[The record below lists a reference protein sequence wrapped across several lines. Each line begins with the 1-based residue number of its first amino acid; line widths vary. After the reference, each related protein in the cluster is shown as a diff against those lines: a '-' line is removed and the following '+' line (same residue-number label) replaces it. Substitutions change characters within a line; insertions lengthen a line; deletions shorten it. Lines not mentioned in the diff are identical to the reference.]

1 MFALLYFGESG
12 AVIKDSLFATVGNKA
27 ITRSDIL
34 EEIKVILIVNNL
46 SYSESVKEQLE
57 KAAIKAVIKRNIKE
71 IELQKYNFT
80 KFNEAD
86 LNFKLNSF
94 AAKLNMDLEMFKN
107 VFETNKIDF
116 SIVVQ
121 NIKTE
126 LQWNGLIFRLYNN
139 RLSINKN
146 EIDEQLK
153 LLQNKEEINEYLISE
168 IIIKNV
174 SSDKV
179 ETKIQEIKNKIK
191 IEGFENVAREIS
203 ISETA
208 IQGGDLGWLS
218 ENILQQSFKTKII
231 NTPVGNISDPI
242 IMQEGIL
249 IFKIRDKRK
258 AKQFTDLEDAKI
270 KLINIEKSK
279 ILKMYSMSHY
289 DNLKRSI
296 PINYY

>member
-1 MFALLYFGESG
+1 MFALLCFGESN

-34 EEIKVILIVNNL
+34 EEIKVILILNNL
-46 SYSESVKEQLE
+46 SYSEDVKEQLE
-57 KAAIKAVIKRNIKE
+57 KAAIKSVIKRNIKE

-80 KFNEAD
+80 EFNKDD
-86 LNFKLNSF
+86 LNFELNSF
-94 AAKLNMDLEMFKN
+94 AKKLNMDLEMFKN

-121 NIKTE
+121 NLKTE
-126 LQWNGLIFRLYNN
+126 LQWNGLIFRIYND

-168 IIIKNV
+168 IIIKSI

-218 ENILQQSFKTKII
+218 ENILSQTLKSEII
-231 NTPVGNISDPI
+231 NTPIGNISNPI
-242 IMQEGIL
+242 MMKEGIL

-258 AKQFTDLEDAKI
+258 VKQFTDLEDAKS
-270 KLINIEKSK
+270 KLINIEKNK
-279 ILKMYSMSHY
+279 ILEMYSTSHY
-289 DNLKRSI
+289 ENLKRSV
-296 PINYY
+296 PINYF

>member
-1 MFALLYFGESG
+1 MVALLYFGESN

-34 EEIKVILIVNNL
+34 EEIKVILILNNL

-57 KAAIKAVIKRNIKE
+57 QAAIKSVIKRNIKE

-80 KFNEAD
+80 EFNKAD
-86 LNFKLNSF
+86 LNFELNSF
-94 AAKLNMDLEMFKN
+94 AEKLNMDLEMFKN

-116 SIVVQ
+116 SIVIQ
-121 NIKTE
+121 NVKTE

-168 IIIKNV
+168 IIIKSI

-179 ETKIQEIKNKIK
+179 ETKIQEIKNKIQ

-218 ENILQQSFKTKII
+218 ENILSQTFKSKII
-231 NTPVGNISDPI
+231 NTPIGNISDHI

-258 AKQFTDLEDAKI
+258 VNQFTDLKDAKN
-270 KLINIEKSK
+270 KLINIEKNK
-279 ILKMYSMSHY
+279 ILEMYSTSHY
-289 DNLKRSI
+289 ENLKRSV
-296 PINYY
+296 PINYF